1 MSQGAVF
8 KLVLRDDRFDR
19 LFTASEYLRQQ
30 LHAIRVKRK
39 ASGESNVQP
48 SFVDIERTHILY
60 IHAAYR
66 PYVSVA
72 SEYSRVKPS
81 GDCAG
86 SIGASGSI
94 LQFTFPIYGHFT
106 SDMAIHI
113 RFPPIG
119 KLPDQ
124 TSTDPQ
130 TYVPTAAQPLLRYCA
145 LPGVRIFKKVEL
157 RSDQLLIDDYTPDDV
172 LAYSKFFIHADQ
184 RVGWNRCNGQQEIR
198 DASYIANGFTGFLS
212 YTDGPQTPK
221 FYQEGFAMLVPLQFW
236 FCRDAANA
244 LLNDLIPNSQRTVTC
259 ELAPLGNI
267 IQALKIGPTNL
278 NSDLVTTDLPFSKLG
293 IEVELYVNNLYVN
306 PEVHDIFASRVGFS
320 LIRVHRRQINQL
332 QSNKDSF
339 LLDHL
344 KFPAE
349 YLMVGVRSR
358 ILATDFDRWW
368 MMGSP
373 YNTPIRQRLMV
384 SIGIP
389 SQSGQE
395 TGILTDLTGVQHAI
409 RIANPITTLDNIVDT
424 IGVTAHGIEIFP
436 QLPSTFYNAYM
447 PIRYSNNGMVVS
459 PYDSSAF
466 LVNFCLYPGR
476 FNPSGYYNLS
486 AGREMYINYSLKPG
500 VAEGGSEMV
509 ISMSALNFLIRKG
522 DKISL
527 RYTI

>member
-1 MSQGAVF
+1 
-8 KLVLRDDRFDR
+8 
-19 LFTASEYLRQQ
+19 
-30 LHAIRVKRK
+30 
-39 ASGESNVQP
+39 
-48 SFVDIERTHILY
+48 
-60 IHAAYR
+60 
-66 PYVSVA
+66 
-72 SEYSRVKPS
+72 
-81 GDCAG
+81 
-86 SIGASGSI
+86 
-94 LQFTFPIYGHFT
+94 
-106 SDMAIHI
+106 
-113 RFPPIG
+113 
-119 KLPDQ
+119 
-124 TSTDPQ
+124 
-130 TYVPTAAQPLLRYCA
+130 
-145 LPGVRIFKKVEL
+145 
-157 RSDQLLIDDYTPDDV
+157 
-172 LAYSKFFIHADQ
+172 
-184 RVGWNRCNGQQEIR
+184 
-198 DASYIANGFTGFLS
+198 
-212 YTDGPQTPK
+212 
-221 FYQEGFAMLVPLQFW
+221 
-236 FCRDAANA
+236 
-244 LLNDLIPNSQRTVTC
+244 
-259 ELAPLGNI
+259 
-267 IQALKIGPTNL
+267 
-278 NSDLVTTDLPFSKLG
+278 
-293 IEVELYVNNLYVN
+293 
-306 PEVHDIFASRVGFS
+306 
-320 LIRVHRRQINQL
+320 
-332 QSNKDSF
+332 
-339 LLDHL
+339 
-344 KFPAE
+344 
-349 YLMVGVRSR
+349 MVGVRSR